1 MPAQLTI
8 CAKCEQH
15 TLRRPRQGKAMA
27 EALACLTRLLLKRK
41 HLQDLVVVREDCL
54 LNCPMGKLCVA
65 LTCAGKQRQHHL
77 GPADDLPAVVLKLT
91 GRTQARPDPSVVN
104 P

>member
-15 TLRRPRQGKAMA
+15 ILRRPRQGKAMS
-27 EALACLTRLLLKRK
+27 EALACLTRLLLKRRQLK
-41 HLQDLVVVREDCL
+41 GLVVLREDCL
-54 LNCPMGKLCVA
+54 QNCPMGKLCVA

-77 GPADDLPAVVLKLT
+77 GTSDDLAEVVLRLT
-91 GRTQARPDPSVVN
+91 GEDQPKAPAKGPS
-104 P
+104 

>member
-15 TLRRPRQGKAMA
+15 ILRRPRKGKAMA
-27 EALACLTRLLLKRK
+27 EALACLTRLLLKRRFLK
-41 HLQDLVVVREDCL
+41 GLTVLREDCL
-54 LNCPMGKLCVA
+54 QNCPVGKLCVA

-77 GPADDLPAVVLKLT
+77 SANDDLQAVVQKLT
-91 GRTQARPDPSVVN
+91 GAEETQAPA
-104 P
+104 